1 MLSFCFFATQLS
13 NDTVQVLTHITELSW
28 SPTRMINIDTASF
41 TPESLYN
48 SLVIEKKL
56 KLNFIENVQQSEMI
70 TEEEANVYVSKRIW
84 QPFTSKYIIVLFI
97 TIFNPI

>member
-1 MLSFCFFATQLS
+1 
-13 NDTVQVLTHITELSW
+13 
-28 SPTRMINIDTASF
+28 MINIDTASF